1 MINFTSYDGDS
12 FNLYKEAVDR
22 KRNAADKLKLQN
34 IEEKVKNSYDNY
46 QAAFIDKS
54 VHSLN
59 KDDSY
64 SLDEKAFLKEL
75 YGSNYKVVRDI
86 RTWIDNHN
94 KRTYLRKCPY
104 CTLSRANTT
113 EHILPKEDYP
123 EYAIDALNLLPCCSE
138 CNSAKG
144 ERVRDENGN
153 PLIINFYYNK
163 LPETQYLYVRLFED
177 EKGYIDF
184 EYYLD
189 NPDRQ
194 VDEPMFLLIKS
205 HFEKLGLIEKY
216 EEAAIANYVEIE
228 NRLKSSASKC
238 GVKMCLEELRCNT
251 LEDAREY
258 GRNHWK
264 VILKLALADSEWYAK
279 YLEKLI
285 MTKVL

>member
-1 MINFTSYDGDS
+1 MINFTPYDGDP
-12 FNLYKEAVDR
+12 FILYKDAVDR
-22 KRNAADKLKLQN
+22 KRDVADKLKLQN
-34 IEEKVKNSYDNY
+34 IEEKVRLSYDSY
-46 QAAFIDKS
+46 QAAFIDKN
-54 VHSLN
+54 VHALN
-59 KDDSY
+59 KDNSY
-64 SLDEKAFLKEL
+64 SLDEKGLLKKL
-75 YGSNYKVVRDI
+75 YSSNHKVVRDI
-86 RTWIDNHN
+86 RSWIDNHN

-113 EHILPKEDYP
+113 EHILPKDDYP

-144 ERVRDENGN
+144 SKVRDENGN

-163 LPETQYLYVRLFED
+163 LPETQYLYVRLLED

-189 NPDRQ
+189 NPDHQ
-194 VDEPMFLLIKS
+194 LEEPMFQLIKS

-216 EEAAIANYVEIE
+216 EEEAIANYVEIE
-228 NRLKSSASKC
+228 NSLKSSASEC
-238 GVKMCLEELRCNT
+238 GVKKCLNDLRSNT

>member
-1 MINFTSYDGDS
+1 MINFIPYDGDS
-12 FNLYKEAVDR
+12 FNLYKDAVDR
-22 KRNAADKLKLQN
+22 KKNIADKLKLQN

-64 SLDEKAFLKEL
+64 SIEEKFLLKDL
-75 YGSNYKVVRDI
+75 YGSNHEVIRDI
-86 RTWIDNHN
+86 RAWIDNHN

-104 CTLSRANTT
+104 CTLNRANTT
-113 EHILPKEDYP
+113 EHILPKDVYP

-144 ERVRDENGN
+144 VKVKDDNGN
-153 PLIINFYYNK
+153 HLIINFYYNK
-163 LPETQYLYVRLFED
+163 LPEVQYLYVRLLED
-177 EKGYIDF
+177 EKGFIDF

-189 NPDRQ
+189 NPVHQ
-194 VDEPMFLLIKS
+194 VDEPMFQLIQS

-216 EEAAIANYVEIE
+216 EEEAIANYVEIE
-228 NRLKSSASKC
+228 NSLKTSVSES
-238 GVKMCLEELRCNT
+238 GVKKCLEDLRSNT
-251 LEDAREY
+251 LEDAKEY

-264 VILKLALADSEWYAK
+264 VILKLALADSEWYAN
-279 YLEKLI
+279 YL
-285 MTKVL
+285 TKQIKKESL